1 MDRGVFVGSPRTS
14 ASTVFRRQFLVFSK
28 SWRPSDCV
36 AARLCKSG
44 NKIHNSRPV
53 NRTHAILLRKTRLT
67 ESSLIVTWL
76 SASHGRVKTVAKGV
90 FRPKSRL
97 AGVLDSLHLCE
108 IQFSPART
116 GDLHSLREANLLEAF
131 VNVRKDYPRLALA
144 AYGVELI
151 ERSTE
156 AEFPMP
162 ELFDLL
168 QRLLRFLDAN
178 AGSQK
183 ALRHFES
190 ELVRLLGVAQPGIPA
205 EESLEALL
213 HRLPVNRG
221 ELLSRLSAL

>member
-1 MDRGVFVGSPRTS
+1 
-14 ASTVFRRQFLVFSK
+14 
-28 SWRPSDCV
+28 
-36 AARLCKSG
+36 
-44 NKIHNSRPV
+44 V

-190 ELVRLLGVAQPGIPA
+190 ELVRLLGVTQPGIPA

>member
-1 MDRGVFVGSPRTS
+1 M
-14 ASTVFRRQFLVFSK
+14 
-28 SWRPSDCV
+28 
-36 AARLCKSG
+36 
-44 NKIHNSRPV
+44 
-53 NRTHAILLRKTRLT
+53 
-67 ESSLIVTWL
+67 
-76 SASHGRVKTVAKGV
+76 AKGV

-108 IQFSPART
+108 IQFSPARA
-116 GDLHSLREANLLEAF
+116 GDLHSLREATLLEAF
-131 VNVRKDYPRLALA
+131 VNVRKDYPRLSLA

-213 HRLPVNRG
+213 HRLPANRVSWRKTG
-221 ELLSRLSAL
+221 ASLVRELLHSPSRIRKPSLQNAPAASRARRRPSVGIGMTGLG

>member
-1 MDRGVFVGSPRTS
+1 MFFP
-14 ASTVFRRQFLVFSK
+14 K
-28 SWRPSDCV
+28 SWLSPHCV
-36 AARLCKSG
+36 AGKLCKWG
-44 NKIHNSRPV
+44 NLAHNSRPV

-108 IQFSPART
+108 IQFAPARS
-116 GDLHSLREANLLEAF
+116 GDLHSLREATLLDAF
-131 VNVRKDYPRLALA
+131 VNVRRDYPRLVLA

-151 ERSTE
+151 ERTTE

-178 AGSQK
+178 VGSQK
-183 ALRHFES
+183 ALRHFEA

-205 EESLEALL
+205 EESLEAVL